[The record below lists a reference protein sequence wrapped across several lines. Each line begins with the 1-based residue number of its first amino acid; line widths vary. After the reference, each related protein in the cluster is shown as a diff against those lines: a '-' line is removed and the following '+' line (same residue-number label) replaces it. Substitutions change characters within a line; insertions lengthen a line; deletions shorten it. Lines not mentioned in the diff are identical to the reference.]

1 MKAKSK
7 DKSAV
12 KLIIKKKKQVKTFKE
27 PAASGIKKQYL
38 KSKSECRVTFR
49 LPKDAAQEA
58 GSASIVGDFN
68 NWSISETP
76 MKKLK
81 NGDFTVTISLPC
93 NKEYRF
99 RYLVNGNR
107 WENDWFADKYLPNC
121 YGCDDSVVVV

>member
-12 KLIIKKKKQVKTFKE
+12 KLIIKKKKQVKPLKE
-27 PAASGIKKQYL
+27 PATGGIRKQYL

-68 NWSISETP
+68 NWSINEAP

-81 NGDFTVTISLPC
+81 NGDFTITLSLPC
-93 NKEYRF
+93 DREYRF
-99 RYLVNGNR
+99 RYLINGNR

>member
-12 KLIIKKKKQVKTFKE
+12 KLIIKKKKQAKPLKE
-27 PAASGIKKQYL
+27 PVTSGIKKQYL
-38 KSKSECRVTFR
+38 KTKEECRVTFR
-49 LPKDAAQEA
+49 LPEDAAHEA

-99 RYLVNGNR
+99 RYLIDGNR